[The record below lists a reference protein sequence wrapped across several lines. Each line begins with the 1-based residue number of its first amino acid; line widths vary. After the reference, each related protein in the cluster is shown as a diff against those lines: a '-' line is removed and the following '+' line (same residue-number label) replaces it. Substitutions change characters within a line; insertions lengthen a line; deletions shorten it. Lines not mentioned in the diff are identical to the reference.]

1 MTVVAVGPQPPEAA
15 RALGLPFP
23 VLSDASLEV
32 TRRYGLLH
40 PRGFMGRDAP
50 RPAMI
55 LVGPDRIVR
64 WLRPAPDVRTRPAPE
79 EIFEALRTSRS
90 GGTDQKGFRAGGA
103 AAGGLASAAS
113 ASASSRIS
121 RSRAATARRASSA
134 WRVPCR
140 ARAASAARRVSAE

>member
-1 MTVVAVGPQPPEAA
+1 MTVVAVGPQPPEVA

-64 WLRPAPDVRTRPAPE
+64 WVRPAPDVRTRPAPE
-79 EIFEALRTSRS
+79 QIFEALRTARS
-90 GGTDQKGFRAGGA
+90 GGPVDQKGRRA
-103 AAGGLASAAS
+103 AAADLTSAAS
-113 ASASSRIS
+113 ASASGRIS
-121 RSRAATARRASSA
+121 RSRAATARRVSSA
-134 WRVPCR
+134 WRVPWR
-140 ARAASAARRVSAE
+140 AKAASAARRVSEE